1 MAMKL
6 TRTVLVEIDSANS
19 KGNETPSASTS
30 TLVNVASSA
39 TWDKDGDKDG
49 EDVILEGDVAG
60 VVVDV
65 GDCGCS
71 VTGGY
76 EVEGVSTM
84 GVSSEKP
91 PCYVRTSP

>member
-1 MAMKL
+1 MSVVA
-6 TRTVLVEIDSANS
+6 A
-19 KGNETPSASTS
+19 PSASTS

-39 TWDKDGDKDG
+39 TWDGDKDG
-49 EDVILEGDVAG
+49 EDVILERDVAG

-84 GVSSEKP
+84 GVCWDAAGITDP
-91 PCYVRTSP
+91 SPRPF